1 MGSKVKV
8 VLNREGVRSL
18 MQSQEM
24 QTILMERGNSIASA
38 AGKEAYVAQT
48 RAVVEARGDDGNNSL
63 LKGLGKNDRKKN

>member
-1 MGSKVKV
+1 
-8 VLNREGVRSL
+8 

-48 RAVVEARGDDGNNSL
+48 RAVVEVRGDDGNNSL